1 MTVIRF
7 GKGNLLTQ
15 DVEALVNPVN
25 CVGVLGKGLA
35 LQFKRAFP
43 EMVEP
48 YERAC
53 SAGEVVP
60 GVVHVVDRGA
70 GQRPRWI
77 LNVPTKRHWRNP
89 SRLDDVAIG
98 VRALVEKIRELRIRS
113 VAVPPLGCGNGGLN
127 WAEVRAILL
136 AELGDVEAEVIL
148 FAPAGAPAPEDMPN
162 RSVAPELT
170 VERAE
175 LLVLLS
181 AFLDAAA
188 PFRVAEHA
196 DTLARIEI
204 QKLAYVAQVFAGTAE
219 HRFERGRYGPYS
231 HGLERE
237 LKEWEGHFV
246 LGYGDA
252 TDKVLELRPIRLI
265 PDAVER
271 AMAVAP
277 DGYGKVVD
285 AVMHAVAGWESTYE
299 LELLA
304 TTLFTF
310 REGTATSAQQAH
322 EVIAS
327 WSHIPS
333 QMFTARHVAIAWEH
347 LRSTGWLSEPAPVA

>member
-1 MTVIRF
+1 MIRF
-7 GKGNLLTQ
+7 GRGNLLTQ
-15 DVEALVNPVN
+15 EVDALVNPVN

-43 EMVEP
+43 EMVAP
-48 YERAC
+48 YEQAC
-53 SAGEVVP
+53 AAGEVMP
-60 GVVHVVDRGA
+60 GTVHVVDRGA
-70 GQRPRWI
+70 AQRPRWI

-89 SRLDDVAIG
+89 SRLDDVTAGI
-98 VRALVEKIRELRIRS
+98 RALADKIRELGIRS
-113 VAVPPLGCGNGGLN
+113 VAVPPLGCGNGGLD
-127 WAEVRAILL
+127 WSDVQTILL
-136 AELGDVEAEVIL
+136 DELGTVDAEVIL

-162 RSVAPELT
+162 RSAAPELT
-170 VERAE
+170 TERAE

-188 PFRVAEHA
+188 PFRVAERT

-204 QKLAYVAQVFAGTAE
+204 QKLAYLAQVFAGTAE

-252 TDKVLELRPIRLI
+252 TDKVLELRPIRLV
-265 PDAVER
+265 PDAVGR
-271 AMAVAP
+271 AAEAVSP
-277 DGYGKVVD
+277 DYGKVVD
-285 AVMHAVAGWESTYE
+285 AVLHAVNGWESTYE

-310 REGTATSAQQAH
+310 REGTATSAQQAY

-333 QMFTARHVAIAWEH
+333 RMFTTRHVAIAWEH

>member
-1 MTVIRF
+1 M
-7 GKGNLLTQ
+7 
-15 DVEALVNPVN
+15 N

-43 EMVEP
+43 EMVGP

-53 SAGEVVP
+53 AAGEVAP
-60 GVVHVVDRGA
+60 GVVHVVDRGI
-70 GQRPRWI
+70 GLRPRWI

-89 SRLDDVAIG
+89 SRLDDVTAG
-98 VRALVEKIRELRIRS
+98 ARALADKVRELGIRS
-113 VAVPPLGCGNGGLN
+113 VAVPPLGCGNGGLD
-127 WAEVRAILL
+127 WADVRKILL
-136 AELGDVEAEVIL
+136 TELGSLDAEVIL
-148 FAPAGAPAPEDMPN
+148 FAPAGSPAPEDMPN
-162 RSVAPELT
+162 RSEAPELT

-181 AFLDAAA
+181 AFVRAAA
-188 PFRVAEHA
+188 PFRVAERA
-196 DTLARIEI
+196 DALARIEI
-204 QKLAYVAQVFAGTAE
+204 QKLAYLLQVFTGAAT

-237 LKEWEGHFV
+237 LKDWEGHFV

-252 TDKVLELRPIRLI
+252 TDKVLELQPIHLM
-265 PDAVER
+265 PDAVGR
-271 AMAVAP
+271 AIEAVPA
-277 DGYGKVVD
+277 DYDKVVD
-285 AVMHAVAGWESTYE
+285 AVLDAVDGWESTYE

-310 REGTATSAQQAH
+310 IEGTASSAQQAYD
-322 EVIAS
+322 VIAG

-333 QMFTARHVAIAWEH
+333 HLFTARHVAIAWEH